1 MNKEFK
7 GNKFGRILEIL
18 DLKSINKST
27 IIIGSILAI
36 ILFTSGYVSMSNKRI
51 EKAKIDYNAVSTAK
65 PDVVIT
71 PPPAVQTITV
81 HIKGEVNN
89 PNVYTLSSDSRIK
102 DAIEIAGGTTNK
114 AMVEYVNLA
123 EKLTDGQEIIIPSKE
138 QIAKNPKFTVS
149 SKTSTSS
156 KGSIVNINT
165 ANIQEL
171 CNLPGIGE
179 ATAKKIIDYRNTKG
193 RFNTKEDIM
202 KVNGIG
208 TSKFQSMKDLISI

>member
-36 ILFTSGYVSMSNKRI
+36 ILFTSGYVSMNNKRI
-51 EKAKIDYNAVSTAK
+51 EKAKVDYNTVSTAK
-65 PDVVIT
+65 ADVVIT
-71 PPPAVQTITV
+71 PTPAVQTITV

-89 PNVYTLSSDSRIK
+89 PNVYKLSSDSRIE
-102 DAIEIAGGTTNK
+102 DAIEIAGGTTSK

-138 QIAKNPKFTVS
+138 QIAKNPKFTVTN
-149 SKTSTSS
+149 KTSTSS

-208 TSKFQSMKDLISI
+208 PSKFQSMKDLISI

>member
-36 ILFTSGYVSMSNKRI
+36 ILFTSGYVSMNNKRI
-51 EKAKIDYNAVSTAK
+51 EKAKVDYNTVSTAK
-65 PDVVIT
+65 ADVVIT
-71 PPPAVQTITV
+71 PTPAVQTITV

-89 PNVYTLSSDSRIK
+89 PNVYKLSSDSRIE
-102 DAIEIAGGTTNK
+102 DAIEIAGGTTSK

-123 EKLTDGQEIIIPSKE
+123 EKLTDGQEIIIPSRE
-138 QIAKNPKFTVS
+138 QIAKNPKFTVTN
-149 SKTSTSS
+149 KTSTSS

-208 TSKFQSMKDLISI
+208 PSKFQSMKDLISI

>member
-7 GNKFGRILEIL
+7 GNKFSRILEIL

-36 ILFTSGYVSMSNKRI
+36 ILFTSGYVSMNNKRI
-51 EKAKIDYNAVSTAK
+51 EKAKIDYNTVATAK
-65 PDVVIT
+65 PNIAT
-71 PPPAVQTITV
+71 TPPAVQTITV

-89 PNVYTLSSDSRIK
+89 PNVYTLSSESRIK
-102 DAIEIAGGTTNK
+102 DAIEIAGGATSK
-114 AMVEYVNLA
+114 AMMEYVNLA
-123 EKLTDGQEIIIPSKE
+123 EKLQDGQEIVIPSKE
-138 QIAKNPKFTVS
+138 QIAKNPKFTVTN
-149 SKTSTSS
+149 KTSTSS

-208 TSKFQSMKDLISI
+208 NSKFQSMKDLISL

>member
-7 GNKFGRILEIL
+7 GNKFARILEIL

-27 IIIGSILAI
+27 IIIGTILVV
-36 ILFTSGYVSMSNKRI
+36 ILFTSGYVSLNNKRTEK
-51 EKAKIDYNAVSTAK
+51 EKAEYTIASSAKSDVVSTPTPAK
-65 PDVVIT
+65 
-71 PPPAVQTITV
+71 QSITV
-81 HIKGEVNN
+81 HIKGEVNS
-89 PNVYTLSSDSRIK
+89 PNIYTLTIESRIK
-102 DAIEIAGGTTNK
+102 DAIEIAGGATSK
-114 AMVEYVNLA
+114 AMIEYVNLA

-138 QIAKNPKFTVS
+138 QVAKNPKFTVTN
-149 SKTSTSS
+149 KTSTSS

-165 ANIQEL
+165 ASIQDL